1 MREGTRQACRTECRQ
16 LRRQRRQVLLH
27 MLQLLLLLHM
37 DRVLLLLYCQLAPG
51 ACQRARHSGARAGRG
66 GARGMVALIGLRLL
80 LLVGLLLLWV
90 LVQLLLLMMILLLLL
105 LVVVVLRLLGL
116 GWVVLRRCQRSIPQ
130 PAAMAGGA
138 CRGGG
143 LGVLPPGGQRVDVQ
157 MNMWPLQLLRAP
169 LLLLLLLLPLARKAL
184 QVRNAELGGQR
195 RRQLLLLCLRVG
207 RQLVVVL
214 LLLVSPA
221 RSGRCLLLLLLQR
234 GLALGIQLWQAAQQI
249 CSRIG

>member
-1 MREGTRQACRTECRQ
+1 
-16 LRRQRRQVLLH
+16 
-27 MLQLLLLLHM
+27 
-37 DRVLLLLYCQLAPG
+37 
-51 ACQRARHSGARAGRG
+51 
-66 GARGMVALIGLRLL
+66 MVALIGLRLL

-90 LVQLLLLMMILLLLL
+90 LVQLLLLLMILLLLL
-105 LVVVVLRLLGL
+105 VVLRLLGL

-207 RQLVVVL
+207 RQLVVVV